1 MLNKD
6 FKERIRRKLIADYR
20 EILSRESIDPKQLEG
35 AIRYIWEEMIRRE
48 GVAVSQEERAK
59 ITTDLIYEFVGFG
72 PLESLMKDAAV
83 TEIMVNGPEK
93 VYVERNGKTELTPI
107 IFESERQLTHL
118 IDKFLTA
125 TRRHVDET
133 YPYTEVALKGG
144 FRVNII
150 IPPLALD
157 GPTLTI
163 RKLTKEIK
171 TVDDLINLNTLD
183 KRISDFLIACVKA
196 KINIIFSGATG
207 VGKTTS
213 LNVFSSYINN
223 EERVIT
229 IEDTAELRLEQDHV
243 VRLEVKQ
250 ANIEG
255 KGEIGIRE
263 LFKNSLRMRPDR
275 IILGEIRGQ
284 EALELLQSICSGHN
298 GSLSVIHANSPQD
311 VIRRIEVM
319 ILTSGVPI
327 LERVIHRQVAAAIN
341 LIVQQEQLMDGSRK
355 VTHVTQINGMKD
367 DQVVMEDIFLY
378 TSEEMGSG
386 VQGAGRWKATGIIPV
401 FYPKFKKAGVDLPK
415 EVFNKD

>member
-1 MLNKD
+1 MNKD

>member
-1 MLNKD
+1 LNKD